1 MKPALTLVATKL
13 NKRLIWS
20 AKVRA
25 VSSRRLP
32 PASSAASS
40 AASTAGST
48 AALAVGSA
56 AAPENATTAPAA
68 EPRHR
73 LLHSGLRL
81 FAAQGYSKTSTR
93 ELAEAAGVNVAAISY
108 YFGDKAGL
116 YRAAFCEPMGAPED
130 DLARYNGE
138 QLSLPEALCGFY
150 AGFLEP
156 LKQGDVSRLCMKL
169 HFREMLEPTGLWD
182 ADPSFGIREMHEGLL
197 AVLCRHL
204 GLDLALAAGD
214 LDLQRLAICI
224 AGLGVHLHVGHDF
237 NNVLAPGINQGE
249 ANLDRWSERLVEFA
263 LALVQAEKCRRNGKG
278 GAAPTCSQG
287 ALE

>member
-1 MKPALTLVATKL
+1 M
-13 NKRLIWS
+13 N
-20 AKVRA
+20 
-25 VSSRRLP
+25 SRRLHP
-32 PASSAASS
+32 PSPAAS
-40 AASTAGST
+40 AG
-48 AALAVGSA
+48 
-56 AAPENATTAPAA
+56 AAPGAPAPVTE

-130 DLARYNGE
+130 DLARYNGPE
-138 QLSLPEALCGFY
+138 MSLPEALRGFY

-156 LKQGDVSRLCMKL
+156 LKQGDVPRLCMKL

-182 ADPSFGIREMHEGLL
+182 ADPSFGIRAMHEALL
-197 AVLCRHL
+197 ALLCRHL
-204 GLDLALAAGD
+204 GLDPAQAAGD

-224 AGLGVHLHVGHDF
+224 AGLGVHLHVGHDI
-237 NNVLAPGINQGE
+237 NHVLAPGINTGD

-263 LALVQAEKCRRNGKG
+263 LALVQTEKRRRNGPDS
-278 GAAPTCSQG
+278 AASAPAPG
-287 ALE
+287 ELG

>member
-1 MKPALTLVATKL
+1 MA
-13 NKRLIWS
+13 
-20 AKVRA
+20 
-25 VSSRRLP
+25 P
-32 PASSAASS
+32 PP
-40 AASTAGST
+40 T
-48 AALAVGSA
+48 
-56 AAPENATTAPAA
+56 ED
-68 EPRHR
+68 PRHR

-130 DLARYNGE
+130 DLARYNGDN
-138 QLSLPEALCGFY
+138 LSLPEALRGFY

-182 ADPSFGIREMHEGLL
+182 ADPSFGIREMHEALL

-204 GLDLALAAGD
+204 GLDPTRAAED

-224 AGLGVHLHVGHDF
+224 AGLGVHLHVGHDI
-237 NNVLAPGINQGE
+237 NHVLAPGISEGD

-263 LALVQAEKCRRNGKG
+263 LALVAAEGQRRGRT
-278 GAAPTCSQG
+278 GAAAGRSAQG
-287 ALE
+287 DAR

>member
-1 MKPALTLVATKL
+1 MKP
-13 NKRLIWS
+13 
-20 AKVRA
+20 
-25 VSSRRLP
+25 RRP
-32 PASSAASS
+32 PPPPPRS
-40 AASTAGST
+40 
-48 AALAVGSA
+48 
-56 AAPENATTAPAA
+56 PEPEPEPEPEPTAPLE

-73 LLHSGLRL
+73 LLQCGLRL

-130 DLARYNGE
+130 DLARYNGDA
-138 QLSLPEALCGFY
+138 LSLPEALRGFY

-169 HFREMLEPTGLWD
+169 HLREMLEPTGLWND
-182 ADPSFGIREMHEGLL
+182 DPSFGIRQMHEALV

-204 GLDLALAAGD
+204 GLQPATAAAD

-224 AGLGVHLHVGHDF
+224 AGLGVHLHVGHDI
-237 NNVLAPGINQGE
+237 NDVLAPGISRGD
-249 ANLDRWSERLVEFA
+249 AHLDLWSQRLVDFA
-263 LALVQAEKCRRNGKG
+263 LALVQAEKDRRTASLA
-278 GAAPTCSQG
+278 AAPAPLRTRE
-287 ALE
+287 AAR